1 MREVCYRCRRPKS
14 SCLCGWTSEID
25 TGVKFVLLM
34 HTKEAK
40 KQRTGTGRITNI
52 SLKNSEII
60 VGIDFTKNERLQTLL
75 NDPAYYPM
83 VLFPGKDALNV
94 QSPNFVSNIGDK
106 TLLILVIDG
115 TWACAKSI
123 INKNSFLLDLPKIS
137 FCGSYQSIYTF
148 KKEPKPDYI
157 STIESCFFLIKEL
170 QTVGVVSPD
179 VDPTPMMNAFK
190 QLVTF
195 QLTAEN
201 ERILGLRKG
210 VHAHDEKFTRMREVP
225 EW

>member
-1 MREVCYRCRRPKS
+1 
-14 SCLCGWTSEID
+14 
-25 TGVKFVLLM
+25 M

-60 VGIDFTKNERLQTLL
+60 VGIDFTKNRRLHTLL
-75 NDPAYYPM
+75 ADPDYYPM
-83 VLFPGKDALNV
+83 MLFPGDDALNV
-94 QSPNFVSNIGDK
+94 QSPNFIQNIGDK

-123 INKNSFLLDLPKIS
+123 INKNPFLLDLPKIS
-137 FCGSYQSIYTF
+137 FCGSYRSMYTF

-157 STIESCFFLIKEL
+157 STIESCFYLIKEL
-170 QTVGVVSPD
+170 QTAGVVSPD
-179 VDPTPMMNAFK
+179 ADPSPMMNAFK

-210 VHAHDEKFTRMREVP
+210 VHAHDDKCTRLKDIPKF
-225 EW
+225 

>member
-14 SCLCGWTSEID
+14 SCLCGYTEELN

-40 KQRTGTGRITNI
+40 KQRTGTGRITK
-52 SLKNSEII
+52 LCLADSEIL
-60 VGIDFTKNERLQTLL
+60 VGIDFTKNERLHDLL
-75 NDPAYYPM
+75 NDKHYYPM
-83 VLFPGKDALNV
+83 MLYPGENALTV
-94 QSPNFVSNIGDK
+94 QSEHFIRNIEDK

-115 TWACAKSI
+115 TWACAKSL
-123 INKNSFLLDLPKIS
+123 INKNQFLLELPRIS

-157 STIESCFFLIKEL
+157 STIESCFYLIKEL
-170 QTVGVVSPD
+170 QTAGVVSPD
-179 VDPTPMMNAFK
+179 ADPSPMMNAFK

-210 VHAHDEKFTRMREVP
+210 VHAHDDKCTRLKDIPKF
-225 EW
+225 